1 MNKPYNY
8 NKAEFLN
15 GIARLS
21 QLPEDVGYEVAF
33 AGRSNVGKSS
43 ALNAITNRRA
53 LARTSKTPGRTQ
65 QINLFTLDVE
75 RRLADLP
82 GYGFAKVPN
91 SVKKQWYALLETY
104 LQTRASLRGIIVF
117 MDVRRPFMEFDVR
130 MLDWCTESGVPT
142 YIVLT
147 KSDKLKRGPALA
159 MVNTVKKRV
168 IEEYGVITP
177 RNGGLPE
184 AIKVQLFS
192 SLKKEG
198 VAEVHAQL
206 DYWLSIQNIK

>member
-1 MNKPYNY
+1 MNILYNR
-8 NKAEFLN
+8 AEFLD
-15 GIARLS
+15 GIAHLN

-65 QINLFTLDVE
+65 QINLFALDTE

-91 SVKKQWYALLETY
+91 AVKKKWYTLLETY
-104 LQTRASLRGIIVF
+104 LQTRASLRGIIIF
-117 MDVRRPFMEFDVR
+117 MDLRRPLMDFDVR

-159 MVNTVKKRV
+159 AVNTVKKYV
-168 IEEYGVITP
+168 AEKYAPITP
-177 RNGGLPE
+177 RNGGAAE
-184 AIKVQLFS
+184 EIKVQLFS
-192 SLKKEG
+192 SLKKQG
-198 VAEVHAQL
+198 VEAAHKQL
-206 DYWLSIQNIK
+206 DYWLSV